1 MAKNFLKPNS
11 KKPNLAALLETK
23 SPVMQAER
31 VQTLLNAAVAPVVD
45 LIIRVDARSGN
56 LSLYTLG
63 DPQITTEAM
72 HQILD
77 GAKAFLREQELSA
90 LQQQAAQPTASPEA
104 EPADLSTP
112 KIEEAPVET
121 E

>member
-1 MAKNFLKPNS
+1 MAKNFLKANS

-23 SPVMQAER
+23 SPAVQAER

-45 LIIRVDARSGN
+45 LIIRVDARSGH
-56 LSLYTLG
+56 LSLHSLG

-90 LQQQAAQPTASPEA
+90 VQQQAAQPTESPEA
-104 EPADLSTP
+104 ETAELSAP
-112 KIEEAPVET
+112 KTRETHRET